1 MFIRPVLNF
10 PRLLAIAFA
19 AVAFTTASHASPTD
33 GERVLEKLAALEARI
48 SALETENR
56 TIKREAAEARAQAR
70 NATDQRVR
78 LSNAAVASRPVAG
91 LAYKASF
98 VEPSSIGWA
107 GAYWGA
113 TAGGAATKSNVISAE
128 RDTQA
133 FPTNPAPFGVNG
145 IDLLGTSRGRNAGGL
160 LDVFAGWSAQVSNFV
175 VGGQL
180 EATAADL
187 NFTSAGVKTFTYF
200 NGNGPTG
207 QSAVGDFR
215 PQVASRWMA
224 SALMRAGVLLNE
236 QTLIY
241 GIGGWTGAQFEAR
254 NVTDNTFYQPSEIF
268 WANGWTAGAGVE
280 RKLNSNWSVRAE
292 YRYTDFG
299 TVRTNDHFQWTS
311 TFPGTQTADRR
322 TQYDLSMQSG
332 RIGFA
337 YAFNPLR

>member
-1 MFIRPVLNF
+1 M
-10 PRLLAIAFA
+10 
-19 AVAFTTASHASPTD
+19 
-33 GERVLEKLAALEARI
+33 
-48 SALETENR
+48 
-56 TIKREAAEARAQAR
+56 
-70 NATDQRVR
+70 
-78 LSNAAVASRPVAG
+78 
-91 LAYKASF
+91 
-98 VEPSSIGWA
+98 
-107 GAYWGA
+107 
-113 TAGGAATKSNVISAE
+113 
-128 RDTQA
+128 
-133 FPTNPAPFGVNG
+133 
-145 IDLLGTSRGRNAGGL
+145 LGTSRGHNAGGL
-160 LDVFAGWSAQVSNFV
+160 LDVFAGWNAQVSNFV

-187 NFTSAGVKTFTYF
+187 NFSAAGIKSGRYIDA
-200 NGNGPTG
+200 NGPTA

-254 NVTDNTFYQPSEIF
+254 NVTDNAFYQPSETF

-280 RKLNSNWSVRAE
+280 RKLSSNWSVRAE

-311 TFPGTQTADRR
+311 TLPATQTADRR